1 MRCYQNNRDVEWT
14 SNQTMTNEK
23 KFSRFLLE
31 IEYTAS
37 TDYPEYFRDPF
48 KAIWILKIITNHCP
62 TCGHQLEEG
71 DERGTMTLGFKND
84 KKEYREVIK
93 YLKKYLEDNSFDLW
107 YDFPN
112 SNLRDFEFE
121 SKGSD
126 VITLDIQTKHPNC
139 PKGTME
145 FENKKEIEDLL
156 NFLKSELNEAKNLE
170 EEEYPRIKKWHDD
183 NQKQREA
190 AEKA

>member
-1 MRCYQNNRDVEWT
+1 MRRYSRNRDEEWQNST
-14 SNQTMTNEK
+14 RMTNEK

-48 KAIWILKIITNHCP
+48 KAIWILKIITNHCL

-93 YLKKYLEDNSFDLW
+93 YLKKYLEEDRFDLW

-112 SNLRDFEFE
+112 SNLRDFELSK

-156 NFLKSELNEAKNLE
+156 NFLKSELNEAESLE
-170 EEEYPRIKKWHDD
+170 KEEYPRIKKWHDD
-183 NQKQREA
+183 NQT
-190 AEKA
+190 

>member
-1 MRCYQNNRDVEWT
+1 MRRYSRNRDEEWQNST
-14 SNQTMTNEK
+14 RMTNEK

-93 YLKKYLEDNSFDLW
+93 YLKKYLEEDRFDLW
-107 YDFPN
+107 DDFPN
-112 SNLRDFEFE
+112 SRLRMFQIRSIE
-121 SKGSD
+121 SD
-126 VITLDIQTKHPNC
+126 VIELHIETKHLNC
-139 PKGTME
+139 PEGTME

-156 NFLKSELNEAKNLE
+156 NFLKSELNEAESLE
-170 EEEYPRIKKWHDD
+170 KEEYPRIKEWHD
-183 NQKQREA
+183 NNEKQRSQ
-190 AEKA
+190 KA

>member
-1 MRCYQNNRDVEWT
+1 MRRYNKDRDGEWT
-14 SNQTMTNEK
+14 NHQVMTNEK

-37 TDYPEYFRDPF
+37 TDYYQFFEYPE
-48 KAIWILKIITNHCP
+48 KARWILKIITNHCH

-112 SNLRDFEFE
+112 TNLRNFEFK

-126 VITLDIQTKHPNC
+126 VISLDIETKHLNC

-156 NFLKSELNEAKNLE
+156 NFLKSELNEAESLE
-170 EEEYPRIKKWHDD
+170 KEEYPRIKEWHD
-183 NQKQREA
+183 NNEKQRSQ
-190 AEKA
+190 KA

>member
-1 MRCYQNNRDVEWT
+1 MGRYIRNRDEEWQNST
-14 SNQTMTNEK
+14 RMTNEK

-31 IEYTAS
+31 IAYHAS
-37 TDYPEYFRDPF
+37 TDYYQFFEYPE
-48 KAIWILKIITNHCP
+48 KAYWILDIVTNHCP

-93 YLKKYLEDNSFDLW
+93 YLKKYLEEDRFDLW
-107 YDFPN
+107 DDFPN
-112 SNLRDFEFE
+112 SRLRMFQIRSIE
-121 SKGSD
+121 SD
-126 VITLDIQTKHPNC
+126 VIKLHIETKHLNC

-156 NFLKSELNEAKNLE
+156 NFLKSELNEAESLE
-170 EEEYPRIKKWHDD
+170 KEEYPRIKKWHDD
-183 NQKQREA
+183 IEKQRSQ
-190 AEKA
+190 KA

>member
-1 MRCYQNNRDVEWT
+1 MRRYSRNRDEEWQNAT
-14 SNQTMTNEK
+14 IMTNEK

-31 IEYTAS
+31 IAYTAS

-93 YLKKYLEDNSFDLW
+93 YLKKYLEDN
-107 YDFPN
+107 YDVYEDYPKH
-112 SNLRDFEFE
+112 LRNFELRK

-126 VITLDIQTKHPNC
+126 VISLDIETKHLNC

-156 NFLKSELNEAKNLE
+156 NFLKSELNEAESLE
-170 EEEYPRIKKWHDD
+170 KEEYPRIKKWHD
-183 NQKQREA
+183 NIEKQRSQ
-190 AEKA
+190 KG

>member
-1 MRCYQNNRDVEWT
+1 MRRYSRNRDEEWQNST
-14 SNQTMTNEK
+14 RMTNEK

-31 IEYTAS
+31 IAYTAS
-37 TDYPEYFRDPF
+37 SDYPEYFRDPF

-93 YLKKYLEDNSFDLW
+93 YLKKYLEEDRFDLW
-107 YDFPN
+107 DDFPN
-112 SNLRDFEFE
+112 SRLRMFQIR

-126 VITLDIQTKHPNC
+126 VIELHIETKHLNC
-139 PKGTME
+139 PEGTME

-156 NFLKSELNEAKNLE
+156 NFLKSELNEAESLE
-170 EEEYPRIKKWHDD
+170 KEEYPRIKKWHDD
-183 NQKQREA
+183 IEKQRSQ
-190 AEKA
+190 KG

>member
-1 MRCYQNNRDVEWT
+1 MRCYQNNRDGEWT

-31 IEYTAS
+31 IEYNAS
-37 TDYPEYFRDPF
+37 TDYPNFVEYPE
-48 KAIWILKIITNHCP
+48 KAYWILKIITNHCP

-84 KKEYREVIK
+84 EKEYREVMK
-93 YLKKYLEDNSFDLW
+93 FLKKYLEGT
-107 YDFPN
+107 YDKWEDYPKH
-112 SNLRDFEFE
+112 LRKFELGR

-126 VITLDIQTKHPNC
+126 VISLHIETKHPNL
-139 PKGTME
+139 PRATMQ
-145 FENKKEIEDLL
+145 FEDEDEIEDFL
-156 NFLKSELNEAKNLE
+156 NFLESELNEAESVE

-183 NQKQREA
+183 IQKQRSQ
-190 AEKA
+190 KG

>member
-1 MRCYQNNRDVEWT
+1 MRQYIRNRDEEWQNST
-14 SNQTMTNEK
+14 RMTNEK

-93 YLKKYLEDNSFDLW
+93 YLKKYLEEDRFDLW
-107 YDFPN
+107 DDFPN
-112 SNLRDFEFE
+112 SRLRMFQIRSIE
-121 SKGSD
+121 SD
-126 VITLDIQTKHPNC
+126 VIELHIETKHLNC

-170 EEEYPRIKKWHDD
+170 EEEYPKIKKWHDD

>member
-1 MRCYQNNRDVEWT
+1 
-14 SNQTMTNEK
+14 MTNEK

-31 IEYTAS
+31 IAYTAS

-93 YLKKYLEDNSFDLW
+93 YLKKYLEEDRFDLW
-107 YDFPN
+107 DDFPN
-112 SNLRDFEFE
+112 SRLRMFQIR

-126 VITLDIQTKHPNC
+126 VIELHIETKHLNC
-139 PKGTME
+139 PEGTME

-156 NFLKSELNEAKNLE
+156 NFLKSELNEAESLE
-170 EEEYPRIKKWHDD
+170 KEEYPRIKKWHDD
-183 NQKQREA
+183 NEKQRSQ
-190 AEKA
+190 KA

>member
-1 MRCYQNNRDVEWT
+1 MRQYIRNRDEEWQNST
-14 SNQTMTNEK
+14 RMTNEK

-71 DERGTMTLGFKND
+71 DERGTVTLGFKND
-84 KKEYREVIK
+84 EKEYREVIK
-93 YLKKYLEDNSFDLW
+93 YLKKYLEGTFDK
-107 YDFPN
+107 YEDFPKH
-112 SNLRDFEFE
+112 LRRLEFE

-126 VITLDIQTKHPNC
+126 VISLQITTKHIHY
-139 PKGTME
+139 PKATME
-145 FENKKEIEDLL
+145 FENKKELEDFL
-156 NFLKSELNEAKNLE
+156 NFLKSELNEAESLE
-170 EEEYPRIKKWHDD
+170 KEEYPRIKEWHD
-183 NQKQREA
+183 NNEKQRSQ
-190 AEKA
+190 KA

>member
-1 MRCYQNNRDVEWT
+1 MGRYIRNRDEEWQGST
-14 SNQTMTNEK
+14 RMINEK

-93 YLKKYLEDNSFDLW
+93 YLKKYLEEDRFDLW

-112 SNLRDFEFE
+112 SNLRDFELSK

-156 NFLKSELNEAKNLE
+156 NFLKSELNEAESLE
-170 EEEYPRIKKWHDD
+170 KEEYPRIKKWHDD
-183 NQKQREA
+183 IEKQRSQ
-190 AEKA
+190 KG

>member
-1 MRCYQNNRDVEWT
+1 MGRYIRNRDEEWQGST
-14 SNQTMTNEK
+14 RMINEK

-84 KKEYREVIK
+84 KKE
-93 YLKKYLEDNSFDLW
+93 
-107 YDFPN
+107 
-112 SNLRDFEFE
+112 
-121 SKGSD
+121 
-126 VITLDIQTKHPNC
+126 
-139 PKGTME
+139 
-145 FENKKEIEDLL
+145 
-156 NFLKSELNEAKNLE
+156 
-170 EEEYPRIKKWHDD
+170 
-183 NQKQREA
+183 
-190 AEKA
+190 

>member
-1 MRCYQNNRDVEWT
+1 MRRYSRNRDEEWQNST
-14 SNQTMTNEK
+14 RMTNEK

-93 YLKKYLEDNSFDLW
+93 YLKKYLEEDRFDLW
-107 YDFPN
+107 DDFPN
-112 SNLRDFEFE
+112 SRLRMFQIR
-121 SKGSD
+121 SIGSD
-126 VITLDIQTKHPNC
+126 VIELHIETKHLNR

-156 NFLKSELNEAKNLE
+156 NFLKSELNEAESLE
-170 EEEYPRIKKWHDD
+170 KEEYPRIKKWHD
-183 NQKQREA
+183 NNEKQRSQ
-190 AEKA
+190 KA

>member
-1 MRCYQNNRDVEWT
+1 MRRYSRNRDEGWQNAT
-14 SNQTMTNEK
+14 RMTNEK

-93 YLKKYLEDNSFDLW
+93 YLKKYLEEDRFDLW
-107 YDFPN
+107 ADFPN
-112 SNLRDFEFE
+112 SRLRMFQIR

-126 VITLDIQTKHPNC
+126 VIELHIETKHLNC
-139 PKGTME
+139 PEGTME
-145 FENKKEIEDLL
+145 FENKKEIEELL
-156 NFLKSELNEAKNLE
+156 NFLKSELNEAESLE
-170 EEEYPRIKKWHDD
+170 KEEYPRIKKWHDD

>member
-1 MRCYQNNRDVEWT
+1 MRRYSRNRDEEWQNST
-14 SNQTMTNEK
+14 RMTNEK

-93 YLKKYLEDNSFDLW
+93 YLKKYLEEDRFDLW
-107 YDFPN
+107 DDFPN
-112 SNLRDFEFE
+112 SRLRMFQIR

-126 VITLDIQTKHPNC
+126 VIELHIETKHLNC
-139 PKGTME
+139 PEGTME

-156 NFLKSELNEAKNLE
+156 NFLKSELNEAESLE
-170 EEEYPRIKKWHDD
+170 KEEYPRIKKWHDD
-183 NQKQREA
+183 NEKQRSQ
-190 AEKA
+190 KG

>member
-1 MRCYQNNRDVEWT
+1 MRRYSRNRDEEWQNST
-14 SNQTMTNEK
+14 RMTNEK

-84 KKEYREVIK
+84 EKEYREVIK
-93 YLKKYLEDNSFDLW
+93 YLKKYLEEDRFDLW
-107 YDFPN
+107 DDFPN
-112 SNLRDFEFE
+112 SRLRMFQIR
-121 SKGSD
+121 SIGSD
-126 VITLDIQTKHPNC
+126 VIELHIETKHPNL
-139 PKGTME
+139 PRATMQ
-145 FENKKEIEDLL
+145 FEDEDEIEDFL
-156 NFLKSELNEAKNLE
+156 NFLKSELNEAESLE
-170 EEEYPRIKKWHDD
+170 KEEYPRIKKWHD
-183 NQKQREA
+183 NNEKQRSQ
-190 AEKA
+190 KA